1 MTWCCREKLFKL
13 SDENW
18 GIVDDEIRRGMAR
31 MAAASAWGLGEWST
45 MSEYVQMIPEDS
57 VEGAF
62 YRSVTAVQG
71 DRYPQARQV
80 GRAGPSNTPTVCILH
95 ILMADSPPLV
105 APPPSLKL
113 ISMARDVLD
122 TELTA
127 LVGESYNRAYGA
139 MVQVQLLSE
148 LEEVIEYKMHPERR
162 DMIWR
167 AWWDRL
173 QVRGRAGGR
182 DAVGGVDLKQPGLQ
196 VLSQEHAHALEYF
209 LGEAGLCLA
218 SYPQGIQDNI
228 EDWERV
234 LRVHSLVLS
243 PKEEVQALCRYASI
257 CRKSGRMVRL

>member
-1 MTWCCREKLFKL
+1 M
-13 SDENW
+13 
-18 GIVDDEIRRGMAR
+18 DDEIRRGMAR

-71 DRYPQARQV
+71 ERFVQARQV
-80 GRAGPSNTPTVCILH
+80 RGEDLLNASWCAVHSIIRSSSVY
-95 ILMADSPPLV
+95 PPL
-105 APPPSLKL
+105 PPARPSCPSPLPPLLPLPTPPLLPLPLLPQL

-148 LEEVIEYKMHPERR
+148 LEEVIEYKMHPDRR
-162 DMIWR
+162 NMIKK

-173 QVRGRAGGR
+173 QVRRI
-182 DAVGGVDLKQPGLQ
+182 
-196 VLSQEHAHALEYF
+196 S
-209 LGEAGLCLA
+209 
-218 SYPQGIQDNI
+218 
-228 EDWERV
+228 
-234 LRVHSLVLS
+234 
-243 PKEEVQALCRYASI
+243 
-257 CRKSGRMVRL
+257 